1 MKVTI
6 REEADADLDNIFAWI
21 AQESPRAATEMVRRI
36 RNRVHRLATPG
47 LASMGRVGLDP
58 ETREL
63 VERPYI
69 IVYEVHE
76 DRQEIVVLAIFHGAQ
91 DR

>member
-6 REEADADLDNIFAWI
+6 REKADADLDSIFSWI

-47 LASMGRVGLDP
+47 LAYMGRIGLDP
-58 ETREL
+58 GTREL

-91 DR
+91 ER